1 MHGTFLPLITIQFY
15 TLNSNLLLIFRFL
28 IFIFLLSFFFFSDDE
43 EVNILIAK
51 MIEYL
56 KNVKIKTNHENE
68 DEFQFFFSLGKPVVI
83 TIARSAVDGFIPV
96 NPFYCP
102 TENHGFLTEEKF
114 DSSTSHS
121 LTSKHSTPLFAT
133 TTTSD
138 TTSSTTSNTTS
149 ISLPQK
155 SYPGVD
161 EIQKKVLL
169 AVETLLEYW
178 ESQEKEVE
186 KGRENST
193 HKVFNLDSKKL
204 EEAYVE
210 NNAIRNKNQ
219 NNYDEKAEN
228 NGDKSKKEKEKETN
242 NNFQIKAP
250 THSRIRIHDLTVDA
264 EERAYVMFLHPS
276 LRK

>member
-1 MHGTFLPLITIQFY
+1 MQGTFLPLITIQFY

-43 EVNILIAK
+43 EVNILLEK
-51 MIEYL
+51 MVGYL
-56 KNVKIKTNHENE
+56 KNVNIKMNHENE
-68 DEFQFFFSLGKPVVI
+68 DEFQSFFSLGKPVVI
-83 TIARSAVDGFIPV
+83 TIARSAIDGFIPV

-114 DSSTSHS
+114 DSSTLHS
-121 LTSKHSTPLFAT
+121 LTSKHSTPLFTT

-138 TTSSTTSNTTS
+138 TTSSPTSNTTS

-178 ESQEKEVE
+178 ESQENNNSHRKN
-186 KGRENST
+186 ENIVD
-193 HKVFNLDSKKL
+193 KD
-204 EEAYVE
+204 
-210 NNAIRNKNQ
+210 RNKG
-219 NNYDEKAEN
+219 EN
-228 NGDKSKKEKEKETN
+228 DD
-242 NNFQIKAP
+242 NFKIKAP
-250 THSRIRIHDLTVDA
+250 VHSRMRIHDLTVDA